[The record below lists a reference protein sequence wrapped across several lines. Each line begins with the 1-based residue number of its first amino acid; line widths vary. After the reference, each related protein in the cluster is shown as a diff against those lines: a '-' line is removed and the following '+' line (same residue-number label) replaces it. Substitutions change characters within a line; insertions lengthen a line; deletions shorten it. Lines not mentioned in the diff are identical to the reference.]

1 MGASSHVAAALA
13 EDEPLNRPGRH
24 APAPAS
30 LSFSATRNER
40 VECADRGGRNIT
52 DIPHLVELD
61 GRADA

>member
-1 MGASSHVAAALA
+1 MGASSHVAAALL

-30 LSFSATRNER
+30 LSFSAIRNER

-52 DIPHLVELD
+52 DIPH
-61 GRADA
+61 